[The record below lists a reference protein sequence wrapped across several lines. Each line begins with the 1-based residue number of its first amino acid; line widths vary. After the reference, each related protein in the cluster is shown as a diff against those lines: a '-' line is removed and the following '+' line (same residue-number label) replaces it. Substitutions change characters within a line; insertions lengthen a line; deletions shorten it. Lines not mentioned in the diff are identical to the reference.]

1 MVEKEK
7 QLERMSSKFENV
19 IEQLDKATTIKDAQ
33 SLELRECVSE
43 RDSLQRELEKMDEK
57 NTNNEQS

>member
-1 MVEKEK
+1 
-7 QLERMSSKFENV
+7 MSSKFENV